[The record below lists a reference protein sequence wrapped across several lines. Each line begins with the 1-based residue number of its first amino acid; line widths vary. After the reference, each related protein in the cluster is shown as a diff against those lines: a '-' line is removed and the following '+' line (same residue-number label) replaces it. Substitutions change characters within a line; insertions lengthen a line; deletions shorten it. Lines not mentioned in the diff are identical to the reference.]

1 MDTQKNNIGK
11 IFNKL
16 KNSWFVL
23 LIIWLLLPDMMNAQF
38 NDTVYIEMLKFPVIN
53 HKKDVSELSD
63 TMTLRFN
70 LVKNWGTEYARK
82 GFYLNESDSIDV
94 KATEYVNNEKD
105 ILPITYIPGSL
116 KKLSSDTSGNSIPS
130 DITISL
136 LVDYS
141 GSISD
146 AEFKR
151 INEAI
156 RSFVEKVPEGCL
168 YYSWFSSDISESKL
182 LTKDIFEEVTRRA
195 SKGHTALYNAIYTKL
210 LEFDSTAQVPNMEKE
225 LQYKRNMD
233 IARKNSKN
241 NYLIVL
247 TDGVN
252 DVDKIGKYLDGDW
265 ENINSSKLL
274 KALQKYSNKVKV
286 FALGFGE
293 NSDNFDEDDLKRICE
308 ASGNPGGYFLV
319 KPESILQYFKVD
331 LADKFSEYYEIKLQ
345 NQPGKTYQGN
355 RRRLEILI
363 KSNNPEVP
371 VAKGSVEYSL
381 GAPTNQFI
389 VGKQS
394 IWRTITT
401 GIFVGLILFLVVVI
415 IMQLI
420 IPLMKNKIFN
430 IRYAKK
436 YKPAKN
442 ELLIECPYCGDPLN
456 PGDIVIAKCEHIV
469 HKVCWNDF
477 GHVCPEYGQNCNKG
491 KQDYFDI
498 TDPFSKKNRKYYV
511 KWVLFG
517 MIGGFLSWF
526 PYLLLKDWGF
536 LFDFARK
543 ITETFRPDLAN
554 MNSLNLFSAKISSL
568 ILIGSTMGFFLTFFF
583 TFIEDYR
590 RKSMKVV
597 GSILLRS
604 LVGAVLGF
612 LSFLIGGII
621 LVWLNQPYTSF
632 ASDWIPW
639 ILFGASIGLTLSVK
653 TTIVWKHGLMGG
665 IISIVFCFF
674 ILYLMAGDIDYSAL
688 LISFMLFG
696 GGLGIS
702 IATVHSRAENYY
714 LKITQGKKNEE
725 TIPIHKWMSYQGGHN
740 EVYIGRAFSCEIQM
754 NWESKNPDIAEKH
767 AKLYLNS
774 NNIPVIVSLVSDM
787 TTVYNDRFEMNT
799 SKEYE
804 LYNGIIFKIGNT
816 VFQYFEKEK

>member
-1 MDTQKNNIGK
+1 MNTLKNSIEK

-16 KNSWFVL
+16 KIHGLTTF
-23 LIIWLLLPDMMNAQF
+23 IILLLLPVLSSAMPY
-38 NDTVYIEMLKFPVIN
+38 DTVYIEMLKFPVIH
-53 HKKDVSELSD
+53 HKKDFSELSD
-63 TMTLRFN
+63 TITLRFN
-70 LVKNWGTEYARK
+70 LVKNWGTEFAKR
-82 GFYLNESDSIDV
+82 GLYLNQNDSVDI

-116 KKLSSDTSGNSIPS
+116 KKLRVDTSESSIPS

-146 AEFKR
+146 AEFENIK
-151 INEAI
+151 EAI
-156 RSFVEKVPEGCL
+156 HSFVEKVPEGSL
-168 YYSWFSSDISESKL
+168 YYSWFSNDISESRL
-182 LTKDIFEEVTRRA
+182 LTKENFDEVTRRT
-195 SKGHTALYNAIYTKL
+195 SSNHTALYNAIYTKL
-210 LEFDSTAQVPNMEKE
+210 LEFDSDSKIPNEE
-225 LQYKRNMD
+225 LEPQYKRNMD
-233 IARKNSKN
+233 IANRKSKN

-252 DVDKIGKYLDGDW
+252 DVDKISKYLSDDW
-265 ENINSSKLL
+265 ENINTSKLL

-319 KPESILQYFKVD
+319 KPESIIQYFKVD
-331 LADKFSEYYEIKLQ
+331 LADKFSEDYEIKLK

-355 RRRLEILI
+355 RRKLEIVL
-363 KSNNPEVP
+363 KSSNPAVE

-381 GAPTNQFI
+381 GAPTNQYL

-394 IWRTITT
+394 IWRIITT
-401 GIFVGLILFLVVVI
+401 GLFIGLILFLVVVI

-442 ELLIECPYCGDPLN
+442 ELLKECPYCGDPLN

-491 KQDYFDI
+491 KQDFFDI

-526 PYLLLKDWGF
+526 VYLLLKDWEF
-536 LFDFARK
+536 LFNFAKK
-543 ITETFRPDLAN
+543 ITEVFRPDAAN
-554 MNSLNLFSAKISSL
+554 MNTLDLFSAKISSL
-568 ILIGSTMGFFLTFFF
+568 LLIGSTMGLFLTFLFS
-583 TFIEDYR
+583 FIEDYR
-590 RKSMKVV
+590 LRSLRVM
-597 GSILLRS
+597 GSIILRS

-612 LSFLIGGII
+612 LSFLVGGII
-621 LVWLNQPYTSF
+621 LVWLNQPYATLAF
-632 ASDWIPW
+632 DWIPW
-639 ILFGASIGLTLSVK
+639 ILFGASIGLTLSFR
-653 TTIVWKHGLMGG
+653 TTIVWKHGLLGG
-665 IISIVFCFF
+665 IISIVFSFL

-688 LISFMLFG
+688 LITFMLFG

-714 LKITQGKKNEE
+714 LKIIQGKKNEE
-725 TIPIHKWMSYQGGHN
+725 SIPIHKWMSYQGGHN

-774 NNIPVIVSLVSDM
+774 NNIPVIVSLVSGM
-787 TTVYNDRFEMNT
+787 PTIYNDRFEMNT